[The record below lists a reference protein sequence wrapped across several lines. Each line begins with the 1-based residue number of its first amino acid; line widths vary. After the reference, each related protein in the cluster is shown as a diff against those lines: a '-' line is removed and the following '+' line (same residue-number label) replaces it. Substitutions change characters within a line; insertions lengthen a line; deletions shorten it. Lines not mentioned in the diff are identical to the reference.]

1 MILFYR
7 EEGEEFERA
16 QTGARD
22 RCAQSEFFP
31 PLISKLRIANE
42 RASRKNLLT
51 IFNLFFRWVLTSSA
65 RGSLPTLR
73 TVSLTTRF
81 FPPRTIFPI
90 FVTSNLALRWKK
102 GSPSTAWTSWPLLQ
116 PPQNGSSSANASSQ
130 ALQCSSG
137 SAPSSASSPTVS
149 RCCDCPAVFLRFVCI
164 MYVQI
169 NIRV

>member
-1 MILFYR
+1 M
-7 EEGEEFERA
+7 E
-16 QTGARD
+16 
-22 RCAQSEFFP
+22 
-31 PLISKLRIANE
+31 ISSNLVAFSKNTNFTEYYISIFRVLLGCKCLNQWLCLRIMI
-42 RASRKNLLT
+42 

-81 FPPRTIFPI
+81 FSPRTIFPI

-116 PPQNGSSSANASSQ
+116 PPQNGSSSASASSQ

-149 RCCDCPAVFLRFVCI
+149 RCCIPDCPAVFLRFVCV